1 MIDNK
6 EIKDSNTIML
16 LQYVR
21 LNSLIQKKPAVIGRF
36 HYLDF

>member
-21 LNSLIQKKPAVIGRF
+21 LNSLIQKKTCRDWQVSLP
-36 HYLDF
+36 